1 MYKMIQTGATDSS
14 HCQTAHRFINV
25 HTSWADFSEERRIVN
40 SVTEKIKGDSFTALF
55 ECRVHTCAS
64 KFHQF
69 LDNLFFLLFFLLPFY
84 KKPAGG
90 IYSTISSVELPFAF
104 CHLSLSHA
112 PFWELFRR
120 WYKTKSSD
128 RSPHSR
134 PRIMILLFHI
144 PHQWPYPHPFVSA
157 AQNEADSGDASPVDQ
172 WAPVVKGCVLS
183 LASLKRQSEI
193 FVRREGEGRVEP
205 VGVGGGGTWHPTR
218 SQPVTGHH
226 IRRRAGMRTF

>member
-69 LDNLFFLLFFLLPFY
+69 LDNRFFLFFFSSFLQEACWRHLQHHLICRTSLCILSPCPISRPVLRTVSAMIQNKIKRQEPPLPSQNND
-84 KKPAGG
+84 PP
-90 IYSTISSVELPFAF
+90 L
-104 CHLSLSHA
+104 
-112 PFWELFRR
+112 
-120 WYKTKSSD
+120 
-128 RSPHSR
+128 PHS
-134 PRIMILLFHI
+134 PPMTLS
-144 PHQWPYPHPFVSA
+144 HPFVSA

-193 FVRREGEGRVEP
+193 FVQREGEGRVEP

>member
-1 MYKMIQTGATDSS
+1 MYTQAEQISQKSEGLWTQWRRKLKVTASQPCLSVVFTPAPPNSTNSWIIVFFCFFCSSFLQEACWRHLQHHLICRTSLCILSPFPISHPVLRTVSAMIQ
-14 HCQTAHRFINV
+14 N
-25 HTSWADFSEERRIVN
+25 
-40 SVTEKIKGDSFTALF
+40 KIKRQ
-55 ECRVHTCAS
+55 EPP
-64 KFHQF
+64 
-69 LDNLFFLLFFLLPFY
+69 LPSQNND
-84 KKPAGG
+84 PP
-90 IYSTISSVELPFAF
+90 L
-104 CHLSLSHA
+104 
-112 PFWELFRR
+112 
-120 WYKTKSSD
+120 
-128 RSPHSR
+128 PHS
-134 PRIMILLFHI
+134 PPMTLS
-144 PHQWPYPHPFVSA
+144 HPFVSA